1 MLEERIKLLKNQIIS
16 GCTKSYEKPIKYK
29 SRKRQIWCN
38 SGMIKQYL
46 PILHIQNCLPT
57 INEIS
62 PEKTYKK
69 NVQSIDIVDQSKFII
84 LQFIFHIIFSY
95 LKIYIFC
102 FYIFSISY
110 SFYRF

>member
-1 MLEERIKLLKNQIIS
+1 MLKNQIIS

-29 SRKRQIWCN
+29 SRKRQTWCN

-46 PILHIQNCLPT
+46 PILHIQNYLPT

-84 LQFIFHIIFSY
+84 LYYTIYLSY
-95 LKIYIFC
+95 YFFLLKNLYFL
-102 FYIFSISY
+102 FLYF
-110 SFYRF
+110 

>member
-1 MLEERIKLLKNQIIS
+1 
-16 GCTKSYEKPIKYK
+16 
-29 SRKRQIWCN
+29 
-38 SGMIKQYL
+38 MIKQYL

-84 LQFIFHIIFSY
+84 LYYTIYLSY
-95 LKIYIFC
+95 YFFLLKNLYFL
-102 FYIFSISY
+102 FLYF
-110 SFYRF
+110 

>member
-29 SRKRQIWCN
+29 SRKRQICWTN
-38 SGMIKQYL
+38 SGMIEQYL

-69 NVQSIDIVDQSKFII
+69 NMQSIDIVDQSKFII
-84 LQFIFHIIFSY
+84 LYNLFFIIFSH
-95 LKIYIFC
+95 LRI
-102 FYIFSISY
+102 
-110 SFYRF
+110 

>member
-1 MLEERIKLLKNQIIS
+1 MQQKYQIDYLLEERIKLLKNQIIS
-16 GCTKSYEKPIKYK
+16 GCTKNYEKPIKYK

-69 NVQSIDIVDQSKFII
+69 NMQSVDIVDQSKFITLHTI
-84 LQFIFHIIFSY
+84 YFSY
-95 LKIYIFC
+95 YFFLLKI
-102 FYIFSISY
+102 
-110 SFYRF
+110 

>member
-1 MLEERIKLLKNQIIS
+1 MLKNQIIS

-29 SRKRQIWCN
+29 SRKRQTWCN

-84 LQFIFHIIFSY
+84 IYCTIYLSY
-95 LKIYIFC
+95 YFFLLKNLYFL
-102 FYIFSISY
+102 FLYF
-110 SFYRF
+110 